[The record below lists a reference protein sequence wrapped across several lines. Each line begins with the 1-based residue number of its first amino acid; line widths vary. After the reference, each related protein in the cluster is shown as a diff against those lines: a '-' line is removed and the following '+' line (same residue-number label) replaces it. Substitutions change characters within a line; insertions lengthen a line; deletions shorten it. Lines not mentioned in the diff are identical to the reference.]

1 MRNSAALR
9 CPTAV
14 CSQLRPS
21 PERQQEGASLE
32 PLPTAPTSCT
42 AHCEL
47 CSGAVAHRFCASGK
61 CLAERWSHDVG
72 QGRAQ
77 PSLRAFL
84 PPPRFSTGK
93 LSHRCARSVLHHA
106 ELQVMLLGVGQ
117 PRGAPHGST
126 VPAVSLCALHVL
138 LSLSGHAQPV
148 VNSTRGALYPGF
160 GDTPRDPRVGG
171 VPGIVS
177 PTLNQSLWGSGPAPP
192 RAQHRLPAPLLA
204 HCSLFFTSVA
214 T

>member
-138 LSLSGHAQPV
+138 LSPSGHAQPV

-192 RAQHRLPAPLLA
+192 RAQHRLPAPQLA